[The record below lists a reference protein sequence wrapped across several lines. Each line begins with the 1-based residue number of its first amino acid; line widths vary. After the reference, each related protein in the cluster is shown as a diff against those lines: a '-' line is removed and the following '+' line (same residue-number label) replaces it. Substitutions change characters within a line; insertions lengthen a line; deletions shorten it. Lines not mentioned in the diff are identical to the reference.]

1 MNRIAVVILTVLIL
15 FSLVPQYA
23 TSQLVQPPREDT
35 LIVSDAWGPPQGWN
49 PLLPNPAWGYELMY
63 PTLYFYSTLRDT
75 WIPYLA
81 KDYSWVDEY
90 TIDIHLR
97 PEAKWWDG
105 TPITAEDVEF
115 TFQLGKEYTISW
127 VTPYWDY
134 IESVKAISKDTV
146 RIKLKKDKLNYFAL
160 FDALH
165 GVLILP
171 KHRWEKLKAQ
181 YGDKLASDFKDDD
194 PSQIIGGGPYRLY
207 MWSEDVWYYER
218 VDDWW
223 GKEIFGLPT
232 PKYIAHRVFKDNV
245 AAALAFEKGEVDGC
259 GHFFAK
265 IWEMWTVKGLARR
278 TYLANPPY
286 YLHNSIILL
295 YIRWKYPLNDTNVRR
310 AIAYAIPYDDLVSKA
325 YFNYSIR
332 ASPSMIMH
340 EYPAYAQWIN
350 ETLVKKYGYE
360 FNLEKAKQIL
370 DEAGIVDTDGD
381 GIREMPDGT
390 KLGPYTIQV
399 PYGWTDWMMMC
410 DIIATNLREIGID
423 ITTEFPDFSVW
434 WDRIINGEFD
444 FIIGWDAGIGY
455 AHPWN
460 TFRFVM
466 DPRLTPPAGNWEGY
480 DNEEVIPL
488 IDAAAKET
496 DPIKLMR
503 IYSKL
508 QEIALRDLPGI
519 PLFYGAAWYEYSEDY
534 WVGWPAEERPE
545 VWVSPYIWNWPDN
558 LPWLFCLAKKGETP
572 RVPNWITAL
581 QFPTSKFYEDLSKVK
596 QEAKARTLL
605 ETLNQTVNDLTSR
618 MTELERTI
626 SEVSSDVS
634 SLKSTVSSIQSAVN
648 KLSGI
653 GGEVEGL
660 KSTVNTLRTVVIVET
675 IVLVILIVIV
685 FTRRP
690 KQT

>member
-1 MNRIAVVILTVLIL
+1 MVGRYMNRIAVVILTVLIL

-295 YIRWKYPLNDTNVRR
+295 YIRWK
-310 AIAYAIPYDDLVSKA
+310 
-325 YFNYSIR
+325 
-332 ASPSMIMH
+332 
-340 EYPAYAQWIN
+340 
-350 ETLVKKYGYE
+350 
-360 FNLEKAKQIL
+360 
-370 DEAGIVDTDGD
+370 
-381 GIREMPDGT
+381 
-390 KLGPYTIQV
+390 
-399 PYGWTDWMMMC
+399 
-410 DIIATNLREIGID
+410 
-423 ITTEFPDFSVW
+423 
-434 WDRIINGEFD
+434 
-444 FIIGWDAGIGY
+444 
-455 AHPWN
+455 
-460 TFRFVM
+460 
-466 DPRLTPPAGNWEGY
+466 
-480 DNEEVIPL
+480 
-488 IDAAAKET
+488 
-496 DPIKLMR
+496 
-503 IYSKL
+503 
-508 QEIALRDLPGI
+508 
-519 PLFYGAAWYEYSEDY
+519 
-534 WVGWPAEERPE
+534 
-545 VWVSPYIWNWPDN
+545 
-558 LPWLFCLAKKGETP
+558 
-572 RVPNWITAL
+572 
-581 QFPTSKFYEDLSKVK
+581 
-596 QEAKARTLL
+596 
-605 ETLNQTVNDLTSR
+605 
-618 MTELERTI
+618 
-626 SEVSSDVS
+626 
-634 SLKSTVSSIQSAVN
+634 
-648 KLSGI
+648 
-653 GGEVEGL
+653 
-660 KSTVNTLRTVVIVET
+660 
-675 IVLVILIVIV
+675 
-685 FTRRP
+685 
-690 KQT
+690 